1 MGRLANKNILLIIP
15 KDYYNEEELD
25 PLVAI
30 FKKEEA
36 TVKIASA
43 KFKEAVGM
51 RNGRVMPDM
60 LIVDA
65 MEGITGDS
73 YVTSAKGTRQVLGVF
88 HGVIII
94 GGRGTSRYVW
104 TDKLVN
110 LLLSDRLRS
119 AMIVAGIGTGVPSL
133 GKAGLLQSL
142 EVTTCD
148 DKKSIEALE
157 EANAFVVDEDLVVND
172 RIITARDASAVEK
185 FAEAVIEAVAQT
197 QLK

>member
-25 PLVAI
+25 PLVVI

-133 GKAGLLQSL
+133 GKAGLLQSM

-148 DKKSIEALE
+148 DKKSLEALE
-157 EANAFVVDEDLVVND
+157 EANAFVVDEDVVVHD

-185 FAEAVIEAVAQT
+185 FAEAMIEAVAQT

>member
-1 MGRLANKNILLIIP
+1 MGRLANKNILFIIP
-15 KDYYNEEELD
+15 KAYYSEEELD
-25 PLVAI
+25 PLLEI
-30 FKKEEA
+30 FKQEEA
-36 TVKIASA
+36 TVKIASS
-43 KFKEAVGM
+43 KFREAVGM
-51 RNGRVMPDM
+51 RNGRIMPDM

-73 YVTSAKGTRQVLGVF
+73 YVTSAKGTRQILGVF

-119 AMIVAGIGTGVPSL
+119 EMIVAAIGTGVPSL

-142 EVTTCD
+142 EVATSK
-148 DKKSIEALE
+148 DKKSLEALE

-172 RIITARDASAVEK
+172 RIITARDASAVKK

-197 QLK
+197 KIK

>member
-1 MGRLANKNILLIIP
+1 MGRLAKKNILLIIP

-25 PLVAI
+25 PLVVI

-133 GKAGLLQSL
+133 GKAGLLQSM

-148 DKKSIEALE
+148 DKKSLEALE
-157 EANAFVVDEDLVVND
+157 EANAFVVDEDVVVHD

-185 FAEAVIEAVAQT
+185 FAEAMIEAVAQT

>member
-1 MGRLANKNILLIIP
+1 MGRLANKNILFISP

-25 PLVAI
+25 PLLEI

-110 LLLSDRLRS
+110 LLLSDRLWS
-119 AMIVAGIGTGVPSL
+119 EMIVTAIGTGVPSL
-133 GKAGLLQSL
+133 GKAGLLQSV
-142 EVTTCD
+142 EVTTSD

-157 EANAFVVDEDLVVND
+157 EANAFVVDEDVVVND

-185 FAEAVIEAVAQT
+185 FAEAVIEAVAKT
-197 QLK
+197 NLK

>member
-1 MGRLANKNILLIIP
+1 MGRLVKKNILLIIP

-25 PLVAI
+25 PLVVI

-51 RNGRVMPDM
+51 RNGKVMPDM

-133 GKAGLLQSL
+133 GKAGLLQSM

-148 DKKSIEALE
+148 DKKSLEALE
-157 EANAFVVDEDLVVND
+157 EANAFVVDEDVVVHD

-185 FAEAVIEAVAQT
+185 FAEAMIEAVAQT